1 MNKIITVAMAIMLG
15 LTGFCTFTVYQ
26 QQQTITE
33 LRQDIDDHTS
43 MSMMRAAMGS
53 EYDLTIMEGLP
64 NSNICKHASPK
75 TQSICDSGKQLSK

>member
-33 LRQDIDDHTS
+33 LRQDIDDHTTMILYKS
-43 MSMMRAAMGS
+43 AMGS
-53 EYDLTIMEGLP
+53 EYDMNMMEALP
-64 NSNICKHASPK
+64 TLNICKHPSSAVK
-75 TQSICDSGKQLSK
+75 ATCDSAKAFAK

>member
-33 LRQDIDDHTS
+33 LRQDIDDHTF
-43 MSMMRAAMGS
+43 MLMMRAAMGS

-75 TQSICDSGKQLSK
+75 TQSICDSGKSLAK

>member
-1 MNKIITVAMAIMLG
+1 MNKIITAAMAIMLG

-33 LRQDIDDHTS
+33 LRQDIDDLTS
-43 MSMMRAAMGS
+43 MLMMRAAMGS

>member
-43 MSMMRAAMGS
+43 MLMMRAAMGS
-53 EYDLTIMEGLP
+53 EYDMNMMEALP
-64 NSNICKHASPK
+64 TLNICKHPSSAVK
-75 TQSICDSGKQLSK
+75 ATCDSAKAFAK